1 MHAHNTCSWHAQH
14 TCNKPCRANQSA
26 TLFEFGK
33 AFKPHSLPLTEL
45 PDEVETLTIGLYG
58 KGDFFLLKGII
69 AFMLKELGCEFDVV
83 RSKETY
89 LHPGISAD
97 IIVNDE
103 KIGYFGE
110 VHPQVAKNF
119 ELAQTTYIASIDFD
133 KLSKHANQAVSYKA
147 IAKFPAV
154 ERDLSL
160 VVNDDVA
167 VGDLIKASKQNI
179 HILEEVKLFDV
190 YKGNQ
195 VEQGKKSVS
204 LSFKFRSENKTL
216 TDNEIEKQMKKIL
229 STLQNNFDAK
239 LR

>member
-1 MHAHNTCSWHAQH
+1 M
-14 TCNKPCRANQSA
+14 
-26 TLFEFGK
+26 
-33 AFKPHSLPLTEL
+33 
-45 PDEVETLTIGLYG
+45 
-58 KGDFFLLKGII
+58 
-69 AFMLKELGCEFDVV
+69 
-83 RSKETY
+83 
-89 LHPGISAD
+89 
-97 IIVNDE
+97 
-103 KIGYFGE
+103 
-110 VHPQVAKNF
+110 
-119 ELAQTTYIASIDFD
+119 
-133 KLSKHANQAVSYKA
+133 SKHVNSAVTYKA

-216 TDNEIEKQMKKIL
+216 TDNEIEKQMKRIL
-229 STLQNNFDAK
+229 SNLQNNFDAK